1 MIRGIKIF
9 GPKALCLAVAILLV
23 GCMSNP
29 STSPEER
36 LVIGPERLTCQGAFE
51 KECLIV
57 RNEATGKWEFFYEE
71 IEGFTHVPGFIY
83 TLEVKLTDRGTEIQ
97 DIGRYAYTLVRV
109 IDRERVAED
118 FRYNF

>member
-1 MIRGIKIF
+1 MIRGIKIC
-9 GPKALCLAVAILLV
+9 GPKALCLAVAILLA

-36 LVIGPERLTCQGAFE
+36 LVIGPKRMTCQGAFE
-51 KECLIV
+51 KECLIA
-57 RNEATGKWEFFYEE
+57 RNEAAGKWEFFYEE
-71 IEGFTHVPGFIY
+71 IEGFVHVPGFIY

-97 DIGRYAYTLVRV
+97 DVGRYAYTLVRV

-118 FRYNF
+118 FRYDF

>member
-1 MIRGIKIF
+1 MIRGIKIC
-9 GPKALCLAVAILLV
+9 GPKALCLAVAILLA

-51 KECLIV
+51 KECLIA
-57 RNEATGKWEFFYEE
+57 RNEAADKWEFFYEE

-97 DIGRYAYTLVRV
+97 DVGRYAYTLVRV

-118 FRYNF
+118 FRYDF